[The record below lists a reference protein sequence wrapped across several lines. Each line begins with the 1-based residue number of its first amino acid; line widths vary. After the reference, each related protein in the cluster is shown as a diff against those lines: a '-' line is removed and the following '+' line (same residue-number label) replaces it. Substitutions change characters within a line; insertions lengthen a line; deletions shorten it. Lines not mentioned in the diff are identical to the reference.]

1 MIENIRVASIGDLPF
16 LFLNDESGVRI
27 INVEHIKSLVP
38 NFRLGGTMIFMTHSD
53 KAITVNIA
61 PELIA
66 AALLN
71 R

>member
-1 MIENIRVASIGDLPF
+1 MSENIRVASIGDLPF

-53 KAITVNIA
+53 KAITVNID
-61 PELIA
+61 PDLIA

>member
-1 MIENIRVASIGDLPF
+1 MSENIRVASIGDLPF

-53 KAITVNIA
+53 KAITVNID

>member
-1 MIENIRVASIGDLPF
+1 MSENIRVASIGDLPF

-53 KAITVNIA
+53 KAITVNID
-61 PELIA
+61 PDLIA

-71 R
+71 T